1 MAGKKKT
8 TKFQPHRILREVYR
22 HYYEFQA
29 LFSGNGTHTIDHVV
43 RIYDEDENVIERIP
57 ITISFFDLR
66 DGLKPQ
72 SEGGVLSDRKLQA
85 VMLNVIRDMKQRDV
99 AEAMGIT
106 TVSVGQ
112 YVEHACEQLAK
123 TYFPEFYP
131 PCNICNSDQHC
142 DHECPTK
149 TQKLSADI
157 CATDT
162 SAKRKN

>member
-1 MAGKKKT
+1 MASKKKT

-22 HYYEFQA
+22 HYYEFEA
-29 LFSGNGTHTIDHVV
+29 LVSATGKHTIDHAV
-43 RIYDEDENVIERIP
+43 RLYDDDGNEVERIP

-66 DGLKPQ
+66 DGLRSQ

-112 YVEHACEQLAK
+112 YVEHAMEQLAR
-123 TYFPEFYP
+123 TYFPEFF
-131 PCNICNSDQHC
+131 
-142 DHECPTK
+142 
-149 TQKLSADI
+149 
-157 CATDT
+157 
-162 SAKRKN
+162 KNEEKALT

>member
-22 HYYEFQA
+22 HYYEFED
-29 LFSGNGTHTIDHVV
+29 LFRAEGIHVIDHAV
-43 RIYDEDENVIERIP
+43 RIYDEDENEIERIP
-57 ITISFFDLR
+57 ISISFFDLR

-112 YVEHACEQLAK
+112 YVEHAMEQLAK
-123 TYFPEFYP
+123 TYFPEFYEVKSSEQP
-131 PCNICNSDQHC
+131 G
-142 DHECPTK
+142 TV
-149 TQKLSADI
+149 L
-157 CATDT
+157 
-162 SAKRKN
+162 R

>member
-22 HYYEFQA
+22 HYYEFEA
-29 LFSGNGTHTIDHVV
+29 LVAAYGTHTIDHAV
-43 RIYDEDENVIERIP
+43 RLYDEEGNELDRIP
-57 ITISFFDLR
+57 VTISFFDLR
-66 DGLKPQ
+66 DGLRPQ

-112 YVEHACEQLAK
+112 YVEHAMEQLAK
-123 TYFPEFYP
+123 TYFPEFYE
-131 PCNICNSDQHC
+131 DKV
-142 DHECPTK
+142 T
-149 TQKLSADI
+149 A
-157 CATDT
+157 
-162 SAKRKN
+162 